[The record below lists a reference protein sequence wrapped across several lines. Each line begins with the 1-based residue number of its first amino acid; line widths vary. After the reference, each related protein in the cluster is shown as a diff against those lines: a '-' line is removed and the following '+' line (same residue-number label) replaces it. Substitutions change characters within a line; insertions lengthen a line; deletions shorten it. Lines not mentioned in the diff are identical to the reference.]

1 MKVNIE
7 MMVEV
12 NDETPDGR
20 PIEAWEVESHIKDA
34 LTSWTG
40 NDVEFR
46 NIEVFECGEEG

>member
-20 PIEAWEVESHIKDA
+20 PIEAWED
-34 LTSWTG
+34 TS
-40 NDVEFR
+40 R
-46 NIEVFECGEEG
+46 ML